1 MKLNKEIK
9 RYLMSE
15 SDDVTSI
22 ITCDIEGRIET
33 FNQNAEELFGY
44 SANEIVGKKRVSL
57 FSPGMVV
64 LGHVAKWLK
73 EARNNRE
80 GYSTKTTF
88 IRKDGTKFAAEF
100 TCTATMKDGRHIGY
114 CGRTKELK
122 DVSPMDT
129 MPKTTLL
136 TRFISIVAITR
147 LPFLSATWIPI
158 IASVVWG
165 IQRGLIEMDWLTFG
179 LVFMGGSF
187 LHLAANT
194 YNDYFDWTS
203 GTDQINNDYFL
214 QLSGGSRAIELG
226 LITEK
231 QLFRLAT
238 SFLALAGLSG
248 IVIMLDNKV
257 ELLYY
262 GLVGAF
268 SGYFYTGY
276 PLRLVARKGIG
287 ELLIGLNYGPL
298 MTMGAIYAMS
308 GIHSWEA
315 FLFGIPFGILTT
327 AILWINQF
335 PDSKSD
341 EIAGK
346 HHLVVVLGLEK
357 SSWGYLILMLAAF
370 SSIYALFVYSI
381 VEEGALLSLL
391 GLPVALYYSYQV
403 INNYNTREL
412 ASANWGTIGIHAIT
426 GLLLIIGI
434 EYIKL

>member
-1 MKLNKEIK
+1 MA
-9 RYLMSE
+9 E
-15 SDDVTSI
+15 SDKIVSI
-22 ITCDIEGRIET
+22 ITCDTEGRIET
-33 FNQNAEELFGY
+33 FNENAEKLFGY
-44 SANEIVGKKRVSL
+44 SADEVIAKKRVSL

-64 LGHVAKWLK
+64 LGHVANWLK
-73 EARNNRE
+73 KARQNKE
-80 GYSTKTTF
+80 GYTTKTTF
-88 IRKDGTKFAAEF
+88 IKKDGTQFAAEF
-100 TCTATMKDGRHIGY
+100 TCTATMKDGKHIGY
-114 CGRTKELK
+114 CGRTLELI
-122 DVSPMDT
+122 DTNPEET
-129 MPKTTLL
+129 MPKTSLL
-136 TRFISIVAITR
+136 TKIISIVAITR

-165 IQRGLIEMDWLTFG
+165 LHEGLITMDWMTFV
-179 LVFMGGSF
+179 LVFLGGSF

-231 QLFRLAT
+231 QLFKLAT
-238 SFLALAGLSG
+238 TFLVLAGLAG
-248 IVIMLDNKV
+248 LVIMLDDKI

-262 GLVGAF
+262 GLAGAF

-287 ELLIGLNYGPL
+287 EILIGLNYGPL

-315 FLFGIPFGILTT
+315 FLFGIPLGILTT

-357 SSWGYLILMLAAF
+357 ASWGYLILMLAAF
-370 SSIYALFVYSI
+370 GSICALFMYDI
-381 VEEGALLSLL
+381 VEQGALLSLL
-391 GLPVALYYSYQV
+391 GLPIALYYSYQV
-403 INNYNTREL
+403 ICNYNTREL
-412 ASANWGTIGIHAIT
+412 AGANWGTIGIHAIT
-426 GLLLIIGI
+426 GILLIIGL
-434 EYIKL
+434 EYI

>member
-1 MKLNKEIK
+1 MT
-9 RYLMSE
+9 E
-15 SDDVTSI
+15 SDKIVSI
-22 ITCDIEGRIET
+22 ITCDTEGRIET
-33 FNQNAEELFGY
+33 FNENAEKLFGY
-44 SANEIVGKKRVSL
+44 SADEVIAKKRVSL

-64 LGHVAKWLK
+64 LGHVANWLK
-73 EARNNRE
+73 KARQNKE
-80 GYSTKTTF
+80 GYTTKTTF
-88 IRKDGTKFAAEF
+88 IRKDGTQFAAEF
-100 TCTATMKDGRHIGY
+100 TCTATMKDGKHIGY
-114 CGRTKELK
+114 CGRTKELV
-122 DVSPMDT
+122 DTSPEET
-129 MPKTTLL
+129 MPKTSLL
-136 TRFISIVAITR
+136 TKIISIVAITR

-165 IQRGLIEMDWLTFG
+165 LHEGLITTMDWMTFT
-179 LVFMGGSF
+179 LVFLGGSF

-194 YNDYFDWTS
+194 YNDYFDWRS

-238 SFLALAGLSG
+238 SFLVLAGLAG
-248 IVIMLDNKV
+248 LVIMLDGKV

-262 GLVGAF
+262 GLAGAF

-287 ELLIGLNYGPL
+287 EILIGLNYGPL
-298 MTMGAIYAMS
+298 MTMGAIFAMS
-308 GIHSWEA
+308 GVHSLDA
-315 FLFGIPFGILTT
+315 FLFGIPLGILTT

-357 SSWGYLILMLAAF
+357 SSWGYLFLMLTAF
-370 SSIYALFVYSI
+370 GSICALFMYDI
-381 VEEGALLSLL
+381 IEQGALLSLL
-391 GLPVALYYSYQV
+391 GLPIALYYSYQV
-403 INNYNTREL
+403 ICNYNKREL
-412 ASANWGTIGIHAIT
+412 AGANWGTIGIHAIT
-426 GLLLIIGI
+426 GILLIIGV
-434 EYIKL
+434 EYI

>member
-1 MKLNKEIK
+1 MA
-9 RYLMSE
+9 E
-15 SDDVTSI
+15 SDKIVSI
-22 ITCDIEGRIET
+22 ITCDTEGRIET
-33 FNQNAEELFGY
+33 FNENAEKLFGY
-44 SANEIVGKKRVSL
+44 SADEVIAKKRVSL

-64 LGHVAKWLK
+64 LGHVANWLK
-73 EARNNRE
+73 KARQNKE
-80 GYSTKTTF
+80 GYTTKTTF
-88 IRKDGTKFAAEF
+88 IRKDGTQFAAEF

-114 CGRTKELK
+114 CGRTLELA
-122 DVSPMDT
+122 DTSPEET
-129 MPKTTLL
+129 MPKTSLL
-136 TRFISIVAITR
+136 TKIISIVAITR

-165 IQRGLIEMDWLTFG
+165 LHEELITMNWMTFA
-179 LVFMGGSF
+179 LVFLGGSF

-226 LITEK
+226 LISEK

-238 SFLALAGLSG
+238 TFLALAGLAG
-248 IVIMLDNKV
+248 LVIMLDDKI

-262 GLVGAF
+262 GLAGAF

-298 MTMGAIYAMS
+298 MTMGAIFAMS
-308 GIHSWEA
+308 GIHSWDA
-315 FLFGIPFGILTT
+315 FLFGIPLGLLTT

-357 SSWGYLILMLAAF
+357 ASWGYLILMLAAF
-370 SSIYALFVYSI
+370 GSIYALYTYDI
-381 VEEGALLSLL
+381 IEQGALLSLL
-391 GLPVALYYSYQV
+391 GLPIALYYSYQV
-403 INNYNTREL
+403 IRNYNTREL
-412 ASANWGTIGIHAIT
+412 AGANWGTIGIHAIT
-426 GLLLIIGI
+426 GILLIIGL
-434 EYIKL
+434 EYI

>member
-1 MKLNKEIK
+1 MA
-9 RYLMSE
+9 E
-15 SDDVTSI
+15 SDKIVSI

-33 FNQNAEELFGY
+33 FNEHAEKIFGY
-44 SANEIVGKKRVSL
+44 TADEVIGKKRVSL

-64 LGHVAKWLK
+64 LGHVANWLK
-73 EARNNRE
+73 KARQNKD
-80 GYSTKTTF
+80 GYTTKSTF
-88 IRKDGTKFAAEF
+88 IRKDGTQFAAEF
-100 TCTATMKDGRHIGY
+100 TCTATMKDGKHIGY
-114 CGRTKELK
+114 CGRTKELV
-122 DVSPMDT
+122 DTTPEET
-129 MPKTTLL
+129 MPKTSLL
-136 TRFISIVAITR
+136 TKIISIVAITR

-165 IQRGLIEMDWLTFG
+165 IQEELITMNWITFT
-179 LVFMGGSF
+179 LVFLGGSF

-238 SFLALAGLSG
+238 TFLALAGLAG
-248 IVIMLDNKV
+248 LIIMLDDKV

-262 GLVGAF
+262 GLAGAF

-287 ELLIGLNYGPL
+287 EILIGLNYGPL
-298 MTMGAIYAMS
+298 MTMGAIFAMS
-308 GIHSWEA
+308 GIHSWDA
-315 FLFGIPFGILTT
+315 FLFGIPLGLLTT

-357 SSWGYLILMLAAF
+357 ASWGYLILMLAAF
-370 SSIYALFVYSI
+370 GSIYALYAYDI
-381 VEEGALLSLL
+381 IEQGALLSLL
-391 GLPVALYYSYQV
+391 GLPIALYYSYQV
-403 INNYNTREL
+403 ICNYNTREL
-412 ASANWGTIGIHAIT
+412 AGANWGTIGIHAIT
-426 GLLLIIGI
+426 GILLIIGL
-434 EYIKL
+434 EYI

>member
-1 MKLNKEIK
+1 MA
-9 RYLMSE
+9 E
-15 SDDVTSI
+15 SDKIVSI

-33 FNQNAEELFGY
+33 FNEHAEKIFGY
-44 SANEIVGKKRVSL
+44 TADEVIGKKRVSL

-64 LGHVAKWLK
+64 LGHVANWLK
-73 EARNNRE
+73 KARQNKD
-80 GYSTKTTF
+80 GYTTKSTF
-88 IRKDGTKFAAEF
+88 IRKDGTLFAAEF
-100 TCTATMKDGRHIGY
+100 TCTATMKDGKHIGY
-114 CGRTKELK
+114 CGRTKELV
-122 DVSPMDT
+122 DTSPEET
-129 MPKTTLL
+129 MPKTSLL
-136 TRFISIVAITR
+136 TKIISIVAITR

-165 IQRGLIEMDWLTFG
+165 IHEELITMNWMTFT
-179 LVFMGGSF
+179 LVFLGGSF

-238 SFLALAGLSG
+238 TFLALAGLAG
-248 IVIMLDNKV
+248 LIIMLDDKV
-257 ELLYY
+257 QLLYY
-262 GLVGAF
+262 GLAGAF

-287 ELLIGLNYGPL
+287 EILIGLNYGPL
-298 MTMGAIYAMS
+298 MTMGAIFAMS
-308 GIHSWEA
+308 GIHSWNA
-315 FLFGIPFGILTT
+315 FLFGIPLGLLTT

-357 SSWGYLILMLAAF
+357 ASWGYLILMLAAF
-370 SSIYALFVYSI
+370 GSIYALYTYDI
-381 VEEGALLSLL
+381 VEQGALLSLL
-391 GLPVALYYSYQV
+391 GLPIALYYSYQV
-403 INNYNTREL
+403 ICNYNTREL
-412 ASANWGTIGIHAIT
+412 AGANWGTIGIHAIT
-426 GLLLIIGI
+426 GILLTIGL
-434 EYIKL
+434 EYI

>member
-1 MKLNKEIK
+1 MT
-9 RYLMSE
+9 E
-15 SDDVTSI
+15 SDKIVSI
-22 ITCDIEGRIET
+22 ITCDTEGRIET
-33 FNQNAEELFGY
+33 FNENAEKLFGY
-44 SANEIVGKKRVSL
+44 SADEVIAKKRVSL

-64 LGHVAKWLK
+64 LGHVANWLK
-73 EARNNRE
+73 KARQNKE
-80 GYSTKTTF
+80 GYTTKTTF
-88 IRKDGTKFAAEF
+88 IKKDGTQFAAEF
-100 TCTATMKDGRHIGY
+100 TCTATMKDGKHIGY
-114 CGRTKELK
+114 CGRTLELI
-122 DVSPMDT
+122 DTNPEET
-129 MPKTTLL
+129 MPKTSLL
-136 TRFISIVAITR
+136 TKIISIVAITR

-165 IQRGLIEMDWLTFG
+165 LHEGLITMDRMTFV
-179 LVFMGGSF
+179 LVFLGGSF

-231 QLFRLAT
+231 QLFKLAT
-238 SFLALAGLSG
+238 TFLVLAGLAG
-248 IVIMLDNKV
+248 LVIMLDDKI

-262 GLVGAF
+262 GLAGAF

-287 ELLIGLNYGPL
+287 EILIGLNYGPL

-315 FLFGIPFGILTT
+315 FLFGIPLGILTT

-357 SSWGYLILMLAAF
+357 ASWGYLILMLAAF
-370 SSIYALFVYSI
+370 GSICALFMYDI
-381 VEEGALLSLL
+381 VEQGALLSLL
-391 GLPVALYYSYQV
+391 GLPIALYYSYQV
-403 INNYNTREL
+403 ICNYNTREL
-412 ASANWGTIGIHAIT
+412 AGANWGTIGIHAIT
-426 GLLLIIGI
+426 GILLIIGL
-434 EYIKL
+434 EYI

>member
-1 MKLNKEIK
+1 MA
-9 RYLMSE
+9 E
-15 SDDVTSI
+15 SDKIVSI

-33 FNQNAEELFGY
+33 FNEHAEKIFGY
-44 SANEIVGKKRVSL
+44 TADEVIGKKRVSL

-64 LGHVAKWLK
+64 LGHVANWLK
-73 EARNNRE
+73 KARQNKD
-80 GYSTKTTF
+80 GYTTKSTF
-88 IRKDGTKFAAEF
+88 IRKDGTQFAAEF
-100 TCTATMKDGRHIGY
+100 TCTATMKDGKHIGY
-114 CGRTKELK
+114 CGRTKELV
-122 DVSPMDT
+122 DTSPEET
-129 MPKTTLL
+129 MPKTSLL
-136 TRFISIVAITR
+136 TKIISIVAITR

-165 IQRGLIEMDWLTFG
+165 IHEELITMNWMTFT
-179 LVFMGGSF
+179 LVFLGGSF

-238 SFLALAGLSG
+238 TFLALAGLAG
-248 IVIMLDNKV
+248 LIIMLDDKV

-262 GLVGAF
+262 GLAGAF

-287 ELLIGLNYGPL
+287 EILIGLNYGPL
-298 MTMGAIYAMS
+298 MTMGAIFAMS
-308 GIHSWEA
+308 GIHSWNA
-315 FLFGIPFGILTT
+315 FLFGIPLGLLTT

-357 SSWGYLILMLAAF
+357 ASWGYLILMLAAF
-370 SSIYALFVYSI
+370 GSIYALYAYDI
-381 VEEGALLSLL
+381 VEQGALLSLL
-391 GLPVALYYSYQV
+391 GLPIALYYSYQV
-403 INNYNTREL
+403 ICNYNTREL
-412 ASANWGTIGIHAIT
+412 AGANWGTIGIHAIT
-426 GLLLIIGI
+426 GILLIIGL
-434 EYIKL
+434 EYI